1 MRVNH
6 NNNLT
11 LLWLVGMAGFLFLCI
26 LRTTYSVQLLISVFS
41 LFLLC
46 LVYTC
51 SRLPHTESQRAI
63 IRLLMIY
70 ICMFLLL
77 RYMYWRATETLPT
90 QWGMV
95 SMIAGLLLFIAEAY
109 SLINTLFGFFIN
121 SRPYNRTALP
131 LPSDASQLPH
141 VDIYIPTY
149 NEAPSIL
156 RTTVIAATQMHYPAE
171 KLHVYILDDGGT
183 EQKRHDADASKA
195 NAACQRAEELQEMAR
210 ELGAH
215 YITRAGNLHAKA
227 GNINSALAH
236 TDGALLVILDC
247 DHIPTRDFLEKTVGF
262 FIADPKLF
270 LVQTPHNFVSPDP
283 IEKNLNTYESSPA
296 ENELFYDVM
305 QPGLDFWGTSFFC
318 GSAAVLRRSVI
329 NELGGISGQTITEDA
344 ETTIDAL
351 SLGYKTAYL
360 NRPMVSGLQPET
372 YTGFILQR
380 VRWGQGMFQ
389 IFLLKNPWRQ
399 PSLKLEHRLLYTN
412 FTFFWGFA
420 SSRFIMLLAPP
431 MFLVFHVNLCDATAI
446 NLISYAGPA
455 LIASLISTQ
464 YFYGRVRWPFMSQL
478 YEIIQSVYISR
489 GIWEVLKNPR
499 SPSFQVTPKGEVLD
513 QDFISRLAKPFY
525 FLLAF
530 NIVALVC
537 GVIRYQQE
545 SWGEGAIA
553 FVMFWAILD
562 FIFLMGV
569 LGILHE
575 KRQLRSEPRV
585 PHQENLLVQD
595 VEGNTIPAAT
605 INASA
610 SGMGLRVDRAIYPHV
625 QLNLG
630 DVVAL
635 DLPQRGVRLSAKVMS
650 IFTVSPSSM
659 GVGLYYQ
666 FASVADERVA
676 IDMAFGDSDQLMRN
690 NQDRHQGRSIFRAFL
705 YLLRF
710 GFVHGIGHVRYLI
723 TQLFLKRNQS
733 RH

>member
-1 MRVNH
+1 MKNI
-6 NNNLT
+6 NKIT
-11 LLWLVGMAGFLFLCI
+11 LLWLSGMGVFLFLCI
-26 LRTTYSVQLLISVFS
+26 LRTDHNVQLLISIFS
-41 LFLLC
+41 LLLLA
-46 LVYTC
+46 LVYTY
-51 SRLPHTESQRAI
+51 SRFPHPEDQREI

-70 ICMFLLL
+70 ICLFLLM

-90 QWGMV
+90 QWGVISMV
-95 SMIAGLLLFIAEAY
+95 VGLLLFVAEAY
-109 SLINTLFGFFIN
+109 SLINTLFGYFIN
-121 SRPYNRTALP
+121 SRPFRRKALP
-131 LPSDASQLPH
+131 MPEDVSVLPD

-156 RTTVIAATQMHYPAE
+156 RATVIAATQMDYPAE

-183 EQKRHDADASKA
+183 EQKCNDKVASKA
-195 NAACQRAEELQEMAR
+195 AEARARAAELKEIAS
-210 ELGAH
+210 EFGAQ
-215 YITRAGNLHAKA
+215 YITRARNLHAKA
-227 GNINSALAH
+227 GNINSALQH
-236 TDGALLVILDC
+236 TNGDLLVILDC
-247 DHIPTRDFLEKTVGF
+247 DHIPTRDFVEKTVGF
-262 FIADPKLF
+262 FLADPKLF

-283 IEKNLNTYESSPA
+283 IEKNLNTYEASPA

-372 YTGFILQR
+372 YAGFILQR

-399 PSLKLEHRLLYTN
+399 PGLKIEHRLLYTN

-431 MFLVFHVNLCDATAI
+431 LFLVFHINLCDATAI
-446 NLISYAGPA
+446 ELISYAGPA

-489 GIWEVLKNPR
+489 GIWEVMKNPR

-513 QDFISRLAKPFY
+513 RNFISGLAKPFY
-525 FLLAF
+525 FILAL
-530 NIVALVC
+530 NVTALVC
-537 GVIRYQQE
+537 GTIRYHQE
-545 SWGEGAIA
+545 SWGEGGIA

-562 FIFLMGV
+562 FIFLMGA
-569 LGILHE
+569 LGIMHE

-585 PHQENLLVQD
+585 PHQENLFVHD
-595 VEGNTIPAAT
+595 SEGNRIPAYT

-610 SGMGLRVDRAIYPHV
+610 SGMGLKIDRAGHPHV
-625 QLNLG
+625 QLNLN
-630 DVVAL
+630 DVVTL
-635 DLPQRGVRLSAKVMS
+635 EFPQRGVSLQARVLSVFA
-650 IFTVSPSSM
+650 VSSLSM
-659 GVGLYYQ
+659 GMGLSYQ
-666 FASVADERVA
+666 LASSEDERAA
-676 IDMAFGDSDQLMRN
+676 IDIAFGSSEQLIRN
-690 NQDRHQGRSIFRAFL
+690 NRNRHQGRSIPKAFL
-705 YLLRF
+705 YLLKF
-710 GFVHGIGHVRYLI
+710 GFVHGVAHLSALVRELI
-723 TQLFLKRNQS
+723 SKQKQQTKN
-733 RH
+733 